1 MAIQL
6 GTYRVGIFDPAAGL
20 GYIAGESPNGL
31 VLRAG
36 VPESLPVVALHR
48 KSGRIAA
55 MTLSS
60 AVDGTYRMDGLNP
73 NEEFDV
79 MCRDTTYVERD
90 KIIGRVKP
98 KPY

>member
-1 MAIQL
+1 MASYL
-6 GTYRVGIFDPAAGL
+6 VAKLNVIFGPASGP

-31 VLRAG
+31 VLLAG
-36 VPESLPVVALHR
+36 SPIARPVLAMHR
-48 KSGRIAA
+48 GSGRVAA
-55 MTLSS
+55 STLSS
-60 AVDGTYRMDGLNP
+60 DVDGTYRLDGLNP

-79 MCRDTTYVERD
+79 ICRDTTGVERD